1 MNRMKIGRFEI
12 NLQKVGIFVGLGVLL
27 VMIMNF
33 NARMGELVRL
43 QNQAATV
50 EARATDVALTQVA
63 LQTQAAYAASEKAVE
78 EWAREQGRMALPGDQ
93 VVIPMPVPGFTPQP
107 TPSPTP
113 ILQDL
118 TKLDIWMELL
128 FGP

>member
-1 MNRMKIGRFEI
+1 
-12 NLQKVGIFVGLGVLL
+12 
-27 VMIMNF
+27 
-33 NARMGELVRL
+33 
-43 QNQAATV
+43 
-50 EARATDVALTQVA
+50 
-63 LQTQAAYAASEKAVE
+63 
-78 EWAREQGRMALPGDQ
+78 MALPGDQ
-93 VVIPMPVPGFTPQP
+93 VIIPLPAPGLTPQP